1 MHGRLRITYKKW
13 FWNTYDHVGTLI
25 VANVLWVLCASP
37 LFTLP
42 ASTAGLFRVTSRIAA
57 YQEVS
62 VREFFIGFRT
72 HFWPSARLCGLYF
85 VCLMVLLANS
95 FFYIRL
101 MEDRPWIGAILSG
114 GMLWA
119 IVFVGLTGIVTFPL
133 LVQTHDPVRV
143 IIKKG
148 VALVLDN
155 IVFTGVVFVSG
166 AVVLILGAL
175 TGAGLVIGAVSA
187 VGVLFSTGF
196 RELEKKY
203 TLYSS
208 EQEIRDASASADADQ
223 DFEEARGWRDLF
235 RPWDY

>member
-1 MHGRLRITYKKW
+1 MHDRLRRTYKKW

-25 VANVLWVLCASP
+25 VANVLWVLCAAP
-37 LFTLP
+37 VFTLP

-57 YQEVS
+57 YQDVG

-72 HFWPSARLCGLYF
+72 HFWPSVRLCGFYF
-85 VCLMVLLANS
+85 VCLTVLLVNGL
-95 FFYIRL
+95 FYNRL
-101 MEDRPWIGAILSG
+101 MDDWPWISAILSG

-119 IVFVGLTGIVTFPL
+119 ILFVGLTGMVTFPL

-155 IVFTGVVFVSG
+155 IVFTGVVFISG
-166 AVVLILGAL
+166 LGVLILGAV
-175 TGAGLVIGAVSA
+175 TGAGLLIGAVSA
-187 VGVLFSTGF
+187 IGVLFSTGF

-203 TLYSS
+203 SPYSDVQDVS
-208 EQEIRDASASADADQ
+208 TSTDADQ
-223 DFEEARGWRDLF
+223 DLEEPRGWRDLF